1 MKYVLLTVG
10 SLSLM
15 LGIIGIFIPVLPTTP
30 FIIMASV
37 CFYKSDKRLY
47 EYIRKIKFFKVYID
61 NYENETG
68 VDLKTK
74 VTSILF
80 LWISI
85 SISILVVK
93 KILVVILLIFI
104 AFLVTIH
111 IIKLKSRERIE
122 EYETIKE
129 HQTKGNY

>member
-1 MKYVLLTVG
+1 MN
-10 SLSLM
+10 
-15 LGIIGIFIPVLPTTP
+15 
-30 FIIMASV
+30 
-37 CFYKSDKRLY
+37 
-47 EYIRKIKFFKVYID
+47 EFKVYID

-85 SISILVVK
+85 SISILVIK